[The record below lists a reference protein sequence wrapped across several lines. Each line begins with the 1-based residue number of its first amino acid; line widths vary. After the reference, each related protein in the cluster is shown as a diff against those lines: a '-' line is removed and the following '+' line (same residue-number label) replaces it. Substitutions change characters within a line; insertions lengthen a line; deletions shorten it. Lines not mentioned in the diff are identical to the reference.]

1 WETVPGQRERLE
13 EAGYRPGIV
22 PDWSLWRRIAPMGR
36 GPMQEAPAVWRSL
49 APPRAHGDIVSVASS
64 GSTGAPLRIVGTVRD
79 AAISKAFTLRF
90 HLWHDIDMTQ
100 TRAAI
105 REARDPACQPP
116 KGRTQPRWGDR
127 MEFPVPTGPSHEID
141 IHSGIEAQA
150 LWLKRRRP
158 QYLLAFPS
166 NIAELAR
173 HFDKEALGFQTLD
186 RVMTISEVVTPELRR
201 QVREAWG
208 VECVDVYSAREC
220 GPMAFQCPDAPE
232 GSDTPGYFVQAERV
246 ILEVLRE
253 DGTPAEAGE
262 TGHVVVTVLHNY
274 AQPMIRYAVG
284 DYAVAGK
291 VGPDGRS
298 PCGRGLPRLEA
309 VRGRVRNMLIAADG
323 RRFWPS
329 FKTSGLFGK

>member
-1 WETVPGQRERLE
+1 MSMPDWLMTLHNRLADAQWDAPETIAERQMTEVAPLLAHAWETVPGQRERLE

-36 GPMQEAPAVWRSL
+36 EPMQEAPAVWRSL
-49 APPRAHGDIVSVASS
+49 APPPAHGEIVSVASS

-116 KGRTQPRWGDR
+116 EGRTQPRWGDR

-173 HFDKEALGFQTLD
+173 HFDKEALGFQTL
-186 RVMTISEVVTPELRR
+186 
-201 QVREAWG
+201 
-208 VECVDVYSAREC
+208 
-220 GPMAFQCPDAPE
+220 
-232 GSDTPGYFVQAERV
+232 
-246 ILEVLRE
+246 
-253 DGTPAEAGE
+253 
-262 TGHVVVTVLHNY
+262 
-274 AQPMIRYAVG
+274 
-284 DYAVAGK
+284 
-291 VGPDGRS
+291 
-298 PCGRGLPRLEA
+298 
-309 VRGRVRNMLIAADG
+309 
-323 RRFWPS
+323 
-329 FKTSGLFGK
+329 